1 MADDGS
7 PRGSVW
13 IENLTWMEA
22 ERVLEEYEVVMIP
35 LGARTKEHGPHLP
48 LNNDWV
54 MAEYLAKRVAA
65 EVPVAVMPTLQYG
78 YYPSFLEYPGS
89 VSLGLGTFKELVKDV
104 CVSLA
109 GYGVRKF
116 YVLNTGVSTARALG
130 PASEELRE
138 QGIEMRFTDILA
150 SGARAEEG
158 VSEQE
163 GGTHADEMETSM
175 MLYINPE
182 MVDMSKAV
190 KDYDPKGGQGLTRDP
205 ENIGSKYSP
214 TGIFGDPTLA
224 TVEKGR
230 IAVEARVRFIADE
243 LRAFIGEK

>member
-1 MADDGS
+1 MADDES

-22 ERVLEEYEVVMIP
+22 EEALREYSVVMIP

-48 LNNDWV
+48 LNNDWI
-54 MAEYLAKRVAA
+54 MAEYLTRRVAA

-89 VSLGLGTFKELVKDV
+89 VSLGFETFKELVKDL
-104 CVSLA
+104 CISMA

-130 PASEELRE
+130 PTSEELRE
-138 QGIEMRFTDILA
+138 QEIALRFTDILA

-175 MLYINPE
+175 MLYIDPDI
-182 MVDMSKAV
+182 VDMSKAV
-190 KDYDPKGGQGLTRDP
+190 KDYDPTGGRGLTRDP
-205 ENIGSKYSP
+205 ENIGPKYSP
-214 TGIFGDPTLA
+214 TGVFGDPTFA
-224 TVEKGR
+224 TAEKGR
-230 IAVEARVRFIADE
+230 IAVEARVAFIVDE
-243 LRAFIGEK
+243 LKAFAAE

>member
-1 MADDGS
+1 
-7 PRGSVW
+7 V
-13 IENLTWMEA
+13 EA

-89 VSLGLGTFKELVKDV
+89 VSLGFETFKELVKDI

-116 YVLNTGVSTARALG
+116 YVLNTGISTARALG

-138 QGIEMRFTDILA
+138 QGIEMRFTDILV

-163 GGTHADEMETSM
+163 GGTHADERETSM

-190 KDYDPKGGQGLTRDP
+190 KDYDPTGGLGLTRDP
-205 ENIGSKYSP
+205 EKTGSKYSP
-214 TGIFGDPTLA
+214 TGIYGDPTLA
-224 TVEKGR
+224 TVEKGM
-230 IAVEARVRFIADE
+230 IAVEGRVRFIVEE
-243 LRAFIGEK
+243 LRAFIDS